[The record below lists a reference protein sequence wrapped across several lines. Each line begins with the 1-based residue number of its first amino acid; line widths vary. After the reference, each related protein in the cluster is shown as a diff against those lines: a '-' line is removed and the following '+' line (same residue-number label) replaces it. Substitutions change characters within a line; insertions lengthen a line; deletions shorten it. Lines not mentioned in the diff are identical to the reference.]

1 MPTISLLL
9 SLNLSR
15 ESAIWQSIPLLPHA
29 LRPTSHIH
37 SSPPQHTH
45 SCIREKSRV
54 NHRDAVGPGTIGHIR
69 VGDQSRCLSL
79 SLCPSLTQPSR
90 RCVVSTH
97 ARALVRALWHS
108 TLTKMYSYRSC
119 PWRLSIS
126 AVSAGRGQS
135 WLVTRSGST
144 STGQTINLSCVP
156 ADPWT
161 YNSLNALFFK

>member
-1 MPTISLLL
+1 ML
-9 SLNLSR
+9 
-15 ESAIWQSIPLLPHA
+15 SIPP
-29 LRPTSHIH
+29 PI
-37 SSPPQHTH
+37 SSFLQQHTH
-45 SCIREKSRV
+45 SCIQEKSRV
-54 NHRDAVGPGTIGHIR
+54 NHRDAVGLGTIGHSR

-79 SLCPSLTQPSR
+79 SLCPSFTQPSR

-97 ARALVRALWHS
+97 ARAQVRAPLRS

-119 PWRLSIS
+119 PWRLSFS

-161 YNSLNALFFK
+161 YNSPNALFFK